1 MAKKDTPPADVA
13 AEAIAGTVAETTAP
27 IAGGVQVGGF
37 VGADPDAFAHVGDAH
52 WGQGGRYIVGEDGKR
67 VPAPVITES
76 EENNHG

>member
-1 MAKKDTPPADVA
+1 MAKKDTPPTDA
-13 AEAIAGTVAETTAP
+13 AVEAINGTVAETTAP
-27 IAGGVQVGGF
+27 ISDGVQVGGF
-37 VGADPDAFAHVGDAH
+37 LDAATDAFAHVGDPY